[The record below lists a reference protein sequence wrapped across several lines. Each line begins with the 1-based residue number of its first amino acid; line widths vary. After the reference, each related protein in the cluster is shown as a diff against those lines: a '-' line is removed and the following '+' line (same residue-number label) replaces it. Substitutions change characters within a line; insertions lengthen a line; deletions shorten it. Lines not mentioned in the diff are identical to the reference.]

1 MLTFTTCLK
10 NNNIY
15 KGCNRVVDE
24 NKDGGENRGK
34 GKDKR
39 VCGSYKKNQH
49 EEVWKGLVVLGKST
63 FEKETKSCAFLWD
76 VLTYNFFEVAPLV
89 CRQWKN
95 VVLIVD
101 KLWQAFPRIF
111 FLGLFIQEK
120 LVWLSDQKSSMCNFF
135 PMAIV

>member
-1 MLTFTTCLK
+1 MLTFTTCFK

-49 EEVWKGLVVLGKST
+49 EEV
-63 FEKETKSCAFLWD
+63 
-76 VLTYNFFEVAPLV
+76 
-89 CRQWKN
+89 
-95 VVLIVD
+95 
-101 KLWQAFPRIF
+101 
-111 FLGLFIQEK
+111 
-120 LVWLSDQKSSMCNFF
+120 
-135 PMAIV
+135 